1 MPYLVVPK
9 EDTIGGRRMRGGDLT
24 EPQKNGLAA
33 IATTALITAAVA
45 LTQGTDQAVATLV
58 TSGAGIAILSSLAE
72 KQTEGA
78 AKAVAAYLRS
88 KGGYRVVESVG
99 RMGKATVSLADQ
111 SLGLAFA
118 LIRLPV
124 SFTTAAVGITGQ
136 LIRKGADTVQ
146 AAADKLDKPE
156 THIEQADLIIQNG
169 TLAFATALAA
179 LTASGALPIM
189 TVFSFMLWTGK
200 LYMSPAGR
208 AVGII
213 ELYMWWINQ
222 TDANKSA
229 FATQAKNLVSEASK
243 GGKVTLDRVG
253 PKVKEAILTVG
264 SKLKGRAAEGWGNFE
279 AGFRDGI
286 QNPDSPLITALSLG
300 FCRAAGIYL
309 DEKAP
314 EPAVGENKDDLKNL
328 AETLFNDAFVRGP
341 GGAIAGVD
349 SARLAA
355 AINELKRLRDAAKS
369 VEEAREQ
376 LRPAKAELAEAL
388 KAAGVGAAPVAAA
401 VEGARAAKASKA
413 PTVRTSVKAAVVEET
428 RARGK
433 ERVAAAEEES
443 AAAVEERRRSTR
455 SSLAA
460 LKRKAVTGAEAP
472 TGGRRRKTRRK
483 RLVRR
488 VTKKVK
494 GFYY

>member
-1 MPYLVVPK
+1 
-9 EDTIGGRRMRGGDLT
+9 MRGGDLT
-24 EPQKNGLAA
+24 EPQKSGLAA
-33 IATTALITAAVA
+33 VATAALITAAVA
-45 LTQGTDQAVATLV
+45 LTQGTDQAIATLI
-58 TSGAGIAILSSLAE
+58 TSGAGIAVLSSLAE

-78 AKAVAAYLRS
+78 AKAVADYLKS

-124 SFTTAAVGITGQ
+124 SVTTAAVGITGQ
-136 LIRKGADTVQ
+136 LIRKGANTIQ

-156 THIEQADLIIQNG
+156 THLEQADLIIQNG

-200 LYMSPAGR
+200 LYASPVGR

-222 TDANKSA
+222 KPADQQA
-229 FATQAKNLVSEASK
+229 FATQAKNLVADASK
-243 GGKVTLDRVG
+243 GGKVAFDKIG
-253 PKVKEAILTVG
+253 PKVREAIITV
-264 SKLKGRAAEGWGNFE
+264 STKLKDRAADVGGKFD
-279 AGFRDGI
+279 AGFREGI
-286 QNPDSPLITALSLG
+286 QNPESPLMTALSLG

-341 GGAIAGVD
+341 GGEIAGVD
-349 SARLAA
+349 SDRLKA
-355 AINELKRLRDAAKS
+355 AIETLKSIREASKS

-376 LRPAKAELAEAL
+376 LRPAKAALAAALAE
-388 KAAGVGAAPVAAA
+388 AGVGAPPLVAVREGQRAQKASKTPTTRAGPKAAA
-401 VEGARAAKASKA
+401 VAATA
-413 PTVRTSVKAAVVEET
+413 
-428 RARGK
+428 ARG
-433 ERVAAAEEES
+433 
-443 AAAVEERRRSTR
+443 EERREAATEAAVAEGRRTTR
-455 SSLAA
+455 SALAA
-460 LKRKAVTGAEAP
+460 SKRGQPVTGAEAP
-472 TGGRRRKTRRK
+472 AGGRRRKTRRK